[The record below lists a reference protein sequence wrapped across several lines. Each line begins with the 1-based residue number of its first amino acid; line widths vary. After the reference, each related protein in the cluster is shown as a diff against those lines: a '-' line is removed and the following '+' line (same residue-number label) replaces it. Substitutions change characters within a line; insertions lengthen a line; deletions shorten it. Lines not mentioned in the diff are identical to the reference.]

1 MQYAVFNLLYSSQI
15 LVIFEL
21 LTETDSINQL
31 KKYGGP
37 AGPLAQTVVAPDAAT
52 EGVLSVADA
61 AIFCSA

>member
-1 MQYAVFNLLYSSQI
+1 MHYAFFILSYSSQI
-15 LVIFEL
+15 LFIFEL
-21 LTETDSINQL
+21 LTETESTNQL

-61 AIFCSA
+61 TISFSA

>member
-1 MQYAVFNLLYSSQI
+1 MHYAVFILLYFSQI

-21 LTETDSINQL
+21 LTKTKSTNEL

-61 AIFCSA
+61 TIFCSA

>member
-1 MQYAVFNLLYSSQI
+1 LHYAVFILLYLSQI

-21 LTETDSINQL
+21 LTKTKSTNQL

-61 AIFCSA
+61 TILCSA